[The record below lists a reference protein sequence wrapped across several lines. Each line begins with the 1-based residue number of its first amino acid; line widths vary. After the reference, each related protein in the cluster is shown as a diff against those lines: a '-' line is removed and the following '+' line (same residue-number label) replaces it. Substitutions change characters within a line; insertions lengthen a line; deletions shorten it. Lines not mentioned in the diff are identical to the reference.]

1 MCTNY
6 KLFPGFRTTNYTTT
20 AVYENLVN
28 CDVCMRLFM
37 TVTTPQTGLK
47 HVKTPERATLSCRK
61 EERMRLEMSHQ
72 HPERGRGCTV
82 KLIQILLVL
91 LCGGENE

>member
-1 MCTNY
+1 
-6 KLFPGFRTTNYTTT
+6 
-20 AVYENLVN
+20 
-28 CDVCMRLFM
+28 M

-47 HVKTPERATLSCRK
+47 HVKTPERETQSCRK

-82 KLIQILLVL
+82 KLIQILLV
-91 LCGGENE
+91 